1 MLFITLFEAA
11 DFKSTTLADH
21 GEFAMTPDE
30 PVRTTA
36 EFKKL
41 DDGEILEGYLD
52 GFGGVPVATGL
63 RSRSYMH
70 GWRNGMIESDRWP
83 PDDAYIE
90 LRNAF
95 ETRRAA
101 H

>member
-1 MLFITLFEAA
+1 MP
-11 DFKSTTLADH
+11 
-21 GEFAMTPDE
+21 PDE
-30 PVRTTA
+30 PVRTIA
-36 EFKKL
+36 DFKQL
-41 DDGEILEGYLD
+41 DDGEVLEGYLD

-70 GWRNGMIESDRWP
+70 GWRNGMIESVRWP

>member
-1 MLFITLFEAA
+1 MV
-11 DFKSTTLADH
+11 S
-21 GEFAMTPDE
+21 DE
-30 PVRTTA
+30 PVRTIS
-36 EFKKL
+36 EFRML
-41 DDGEILEGYLD
+41 DDGEVLEGYLD
-52 GFGGVPVATGL
+52 GFNGTPIKTGV

-70 GWRNGMIESDRWP
+70 GWRNGMIESERWP
-83 PDDAYIE
+83 PDDAYFE